1 MTYASDRAFMSKGG
15 GGPHPECSYVCADH
29 SPEWHREREF
39 PRTVL
44 TASQVPVLMGK
55 NPYQTRDDLL
65 KSKIVGD
72 PFDGNAS
79 TWWGQHLEAPII
91 QAAGLVTGL
100 STIGMNRFYRRDD
113 LAIGA
118 TIDGYIWAEKAARF
132 DPCADGVRGPRT
144 GAKGANRPDAYLYAR
159 SWFHD
164 VCQCHVAHE
173 KPMLIE
179 AKNTAEFVGR
189 KYSYRDCPELYS
201 YQVQAQMLVTGWE
214 ATLVACL
221 VGGRDLRLWF
231 VEADDDIQQAIIL
244 EAHAFARE
252 VKEAGDNA

>member
-1 MTYASDRAFMSKGG
+1 MRFDFRNKTT
-15 GGPHPECSYVCADH
+15 PHPHSRYVCDDTHAQ
-29 SPEWHREREF
+29 WKVEREY

-44 TASQVPVLMGK
+44 TASQVPVLMGV

-65 KSKIVGD
+65 RAKIVGD
-72 PFDGNAS
+72 DFSGNAS
-79 TWWGQHLEAPII
+79 TWWGQHLETPII
-91 QAAGLVTGL
+91 QAAGLATGL
-100 STIGMNRFYRRDD
+100 STIGLNRFYRRDD
-113 LAIGA
+113 LGIAA
-118 TIDGYIWAEKAARF
+118 TIDGYIWDEKEVRF
-132 DPCADGVRGPRT
+132 DACADGVRGPKT
-144 GAKGANRPDAYLYAR
+144 GAKGSNLTDDQLYDK
-159 SWFHD
+159 SWFYD
-164 VCQCHVAHE
+164 VRQCLLAHE

-189 KYSYRDCPELYS
+189 KYSYRECPELYS

-244 EAHAFARE
+244 AAHAFARE
-252 VKEAGDNA
+252 VKEAGDHA